1 MLIKKIEDNERQ
13 TFVFVL
19 RRPDGSEY
27 EVNISANNA
36 AEAEWRLKNLLEIS
50 YSLDEFVGLKQPK
63 KEE

>member
-1 MLIKKIEDNERQ
+1 MLIRKIGNNERQ

>member
-27 EVNISANNA
+27 EVNISANNE

>member
-1 MLIKKIEDNERQ
+1 MLIRKIVENERQ

-27 EVNISANNA
+27 EVNISANNE
-36 AEAEWRLKNLLEIS
+36 AEAERRLKNLLEIS
-50 YSLDEFVGLKQPK
+50 YSLDEFVGLKQLK